1 MRKLFLFFGFF
12 VFLLFGV
19 STADAA
25 TLYFSPSSG
34 NFSVGNILTV
44 NILVNTENAD
54 INNAEATVN
63 FPSGLLE
70 IVSISKSGSIFN
82 LWVEEPNFSNSAG
95 TLSFN
100 GGSPTPGFNGTN
112 GKILSAVFRVKK
124 SGSATVVFSSPAIR
138 ANDGYGTDVFRTG
151 IQAQFN
157 LISEERPTSTPAVE
171 TPPVTV
177 SIPRPV
183 IRSAT
188 HPDEGKW
195 YSNNSPIFR
204 WDVPAGVTEVLL
216 VLSRNSGSVPFVS
229 YTPPIPEKA
238 LEDLGEGV
246 WYLNARFRTS
256 GGLGPIASFRFNID
270 TVVPRPFNIVR
281 SDTDDLTNPRPEL
294 LFESSDTTSGI
305 DRYELTVNGGEL
317 VNISAN
323 EAGRPYI
330 ISLQRPGEKTVEIKA
345 IDRAGNS
352 VNSSTKIIVKAISIP
367 KPKIKDIILP
377 GISADKVSIIK
388 DETEAEA
395 LVREALVREALVRE
409 ALVRGEIE
417 KDILLGETATR
428 KTVKVA
434 AVVIDVFKLKG
445 NNIFGQISE
454 SLKSDELDLIKTIE
468 TPVDENGNFEAKI
481 ENLAVGTYV
490 LRGYGKDER
499 GVISDNFSEVIIKVV
514 DRSILTQF
522 IGWIS
527 SVFDW
532 FIRIISNGGL
542 FIAFLLALIG
552 LLLVIIELIRIK
564 GRGWINKG
572 GLKPFI
578 DLMVIKKIQ
587 KKSNDHI
594 EHIIKDM
601 EKELTFLRTLNKR
614 RKLSLEEMY
623 LRDKMVQYLKTLKEL
638 REIDK

>member
-12 VFLLFGV
+12 VFLFFGAR
-19 STADAA
+19 TADAA

-63 FPSGLLE
+63 FPNGLLE
-70 IVSISKSGSIFN
+70 VVSISKSGSIFN
-82 LWVEEPNFSNSAG
+82 LWVEDPTFSNNAG

-124 SGSATVVFSSPAIR
+124 AGSATIVFSSPAIR
-138 ANDGYGTDVFRTG
+138 ANDGFGTDVFRTG

-157 LISEERPTSTPAVE
+157 LISEERPTPTPAVE

-177 SIPRPV
+177 SIPRPA

-188 HPDEGKW
+188 HPDESKW
-195 YSNNSPIFR
+195 YSDNSPIFR
-204 WDVPAGVTEVLL
+204 WDMPAGVTEVLL

-229 YTPPIPEKA
+229 YAPPISERV
-238 LEDLGEGV
+238 LEDLAEGT
-246 WYLNARFRTS
+246 WYLNARFRTNR
-256 GGLGPIASFRFNID
+256 GLGPIASFRFNID
-270 TVVPRPFNIVR
+270 TVAPLPFNVVR
-281 SDTDDLTNPRPEL
+281 LDTDDLTNPRPEL
-294 LFESSDTTSGI
+294 LFESSDATSGI
-305 DRYELTVNGGEL
+305 DHYEFTISGKEL
-317 VNISAN
+317 INISAN
-323 EAGRPYI
+323 EAGRSYFVPV
-330 ISLQRPGEKTVEIKA
+330 QRPGEKTVEIKA
-345 IDRAGNS
+345 IDRANNS

-388 DETEAEA
+388 NETEAEA
-395 LVREALVREALVRE
+395 LVREALVREALVR
-409 ALVRGEIE
+409 GKIE
-417 KDILLGETATR
+417 KEILLAETATR
-428 KTVKVA
+428 KTIKVT
-434 AVVIDVFKLKG
+434 AVVIDVFKFKG

-454 SLKSDELDLIKTIE
+454 SFKDDELDLIKTVE
-468 TPVDENGNFEAKI
+468 VPVDENGNFEAKI
-481 ENLAVGTYV
+481 ENLAVGTHV

-499 GVISDNFSEVIIKVV
+499 GAISDNFSEVIVKVI
-514 DRSILTQF
+514 DRSILAQF

-527 SVFDW
+527 GLFDW
-532 FIRIISNGGL
+532 FINIIINGWL
-542 FIAFLLALIG
+542 FMAFLLTLVG
-552 LLLVIIELIRIK
+552 LMLVIIELIRIK
-564 GRGWINKG
+564 GRGWINRG

-578 DLMVIKKIQ
+578 DLMVIKRTQ

-601 EKELTFLRTLNKR
+601 EKELSFLRTLNKR
-614 RKLSLEEMY
+614 RKLSPEEMY

-638 REIDK
+638 NKIDE